1 MALSAL
7 RDYIARDFLAAY
19 TAVNPEELLGLRPAC
34 FLAAYTA
41 VNHSN
46 PSSPTHPNFLAAYT
60 AVNNPDNR
68 AVR

>member
-19 TAVNPEELLGLRPAC
+19 TAVNYSAASNTGDYS

-41 VNHSN
+41 VN
-46 PSSPTHPNFLAAYT
+46 
-60 AVNNPDNR
+60 
-68 AVR
+68 